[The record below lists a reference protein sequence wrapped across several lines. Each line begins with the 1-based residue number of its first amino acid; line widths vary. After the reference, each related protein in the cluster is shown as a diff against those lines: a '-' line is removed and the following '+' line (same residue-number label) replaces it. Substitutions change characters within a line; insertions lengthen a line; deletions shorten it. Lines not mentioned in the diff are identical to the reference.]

1 MPPGSSIRGK
11 SGLPTGN
18 PASLLQEC
26 LAYGVLVAGAR
37 GRLVTCTPET
47 AALLGLPAAR
57 SQNSPV
63 KSLPAPFPKLI
74 AEAARSGQPVTNRE
88 IRFKTSRRDAVTLRA
103 SILPVKSRTQSQ
115 VVVVLNNLTSVPV
128 FEQNMRRLDRLA
140 SLGTL
145 SASMAHEIK
154 NGLVAIKTFIDLL
167 MQRGQ
172 DTELTEV
179 VSRELQRINAIVTQ
193 MMRFAAPKKTA
204 FATVHVHELL
214 DHSLRLLHHQIAGKL
229 ISLQRRY
236 QAETD
241 AVRGD
246 DVQLQQAF
254 MNLLLNA
261 LEAMDAKG
269 ALTVATETMEGKR
282 GARLMRI
289 HIRDTGVG
297 IARDNLE
304 RLFEPFF
311 TTKKNGT
318 GLGLAISQRIAHEH
332 QGVIQVQ
339 REISRG
345 STFILLIPI
354 LPHRSSVSKAGSE
367 TVGTRVEVE
376 TGRKEP
382 ISC

>member
-1 MPPGSSIRGK
+1 MPPGSSIQEK
-11 SGLPTGN
+11 NGLPTGN

-37 GRLVTCTPET
+37 GRIVACTPEA

-57 SQNSPV
+57 LPNAPV

-74 AEAARSGQPVTNRE
+74 TEAARSGQPVTNRE
-88 IRFKTSRRDAVTLRA
+88 IRLKTSRRDAITLRA

-229 ISLQRRY
+229 ISLQRSY

-261 LEAMDAKG
+261 LEAMDGKG

-282 GARLMRI
+282 GVRLMRI
-289 HIRDTGVG
+289 HIQDTGVG
-297 IARDNLE
+297 IARVKLE

-339 REISRG
+339 SEINQG
-345 STFILLIPI
+345 STFSLLIPV
-354 LPHRSSVSKAGSE
+354 LPHRFSVSKAGSE
-367 TVGTRVEVE
+367 TVGTKVEVE

>member
-1 MPPGSSIRGK
+1 MPPGSSIRKK

-26 LAYGVLVAGAR
+26 LAYEVLVAGAR
-37 GRLVTCTPET
+37 GRLVTCTPEA
-47 AALLGLPAAR
+47 AALLRIPMTRL
-57 SQNSPV
+57 QNAPV

-74 AEAARSGQPVTNRE
+74 REAARSGQPVTNLE
-88 IRFKTSRRDAVTLRA
+88 IRLKTSRRDAVTLRA
-103 SILPVKSRTQSQ
+103 SILPVKSRTQPQ

-179 VSRELQRINAIVTQ
+179 VGRELQRINAIVTQ

-236 QAETD
+236 QARTD
-241 AVRGD
+241 MVRGD

-269 ALTVATETMEGKR
+269 ALTVATETLEGKR

-289 HIRDTGVG
+289 HIQDTGVG
-297 IARDNLE
+297 IARDKLE

-311 TTKKNGT
+311 TTKKSGT
-318 GLGLAISQRIAHEH
+318 GLGLAISQRIAQEH
-332 QGVIQVQ
+332 RGTIQAQSEVN
-339 REISRG
+339 RG
-345 STFILLIPI
+345 STFSLS
-354 LPHRSSVSKAGSE
+354 LPVLS
-367 TVGTRVEVE
+367 
-376 TGRKEP
+376 P
-382 ISC
+382 

>member
-1 MPPGSSIRGK
+1 MPPHSSIQEK

-37 GRLVTCTPET
+37 GRLVACTPEA
-47 AALLGLPAAR
+47 AALLGVPMAR
-57 SQNSPV
+57 LQNAPV

-74 AEAARSGQPVTNRE
+74 SEAARSGQPVTNRE
-88 IRFKTSRRDAVTLRA
+88 IRLKTSRRDATSLRV
-103 SILPVKSRTQSQ
+103 SILPVKSRAQSQ
-115 VVVVLNNLTSVPV
+115 VVVVLNNQTSVPA
-128 FEQNMRRLDRLA
+128 FEQNLRRLDRLA

-154 NGLVAIKTFIDLL
+154 NGMVAIKTFIDLL

-193 MMRFAAPKKTA
+193 MMRFAAPKKAT

-236 QAETD
+236 QAQTD

-269 ALTVATETMEGKR
+269 ALTVSTETVEGRR

-289 HIRDTGVG
+289 HIQDTGAG

-311 TTKKNGT
+311 TTKKSGT

-332 QGVIQVQ
+332 HGVIQVQ
-339 REISRG
+339 SEVNHG
-345 STFILLIPI
+345 STF
-354 LPHRSSVSKAGSE
+354 SVSIPVLPPGTMLPKARSE
-367 TVGTRVEVE
+367 TLDLKPG
-376 TGRKEP
+376 
-382 ISC
+382 

>member
-1 MPPGSSIRGK
+1 MPPGSSIQEK

-37 GRLVTCTPET
+37 GRLVTCTPEA

-57 SQNSPV
+57 LQNAPV

-74 AEAARSGQPVTNRE
+74 TEAARSGQPVTNRE
-88 IRFKTSRRDAVTLRA
+88 IRLKTSRRDAITVRA

-214 DHSLRLLHHQIAGKL
+214 DHSLRLLHHQIAGKM

-261 LEAMDAKG
+261 LEAMDGKG

-289 HIRDTGVG
+289 HIQDTGAG

-339 REISRG
+339 SEINQG
-345 STFILLIPI
+345 STFSLLIPV
-354 LPHRSSVSKAGSE
+354 LPHRSSVLKAGSE

>member
-304 RLFEPFF
+304 RLFELG
-311 TTKKNGT
+311 NG
-318 GLGLAISQRIAHEH
+318 
-332 QGVIQVQ
+332 
-339 REISRG
+339 
-345 STFILLIPI
+345 I
-354 LPHRSSVSKAGSE
+354 LPASFL
-367 TVGTRVEVE
+367 
-376 TGRKEP
+376 
-382 ISC
+382 

>member
-1 MPPGSSIRGK
+1 MSPGGSTQEK
-11 SGLPTGN
+11 NGLPDGN

-26 LAYGVLVAGAR
+26 FACGVLVVGAR
-37 GRLVTCTPET
+37 GRIVACTPE
-47 AALLGLPAAR
+47 AASHLHTKAAR
-57 SQNSPV
+57 LRNAPAS
-63 KSLPAPFPKLI
+63 SLPAPLPELI
-74 AEAARSGQPVTNRE
+74 RNAARSGQAVTNLE
-88 IRFKTSRRDAVTLRA
+88 ILPKTSRRAATPLRV
-103 SILPVKSRTQSQ
+103 SILPVKTRAQSQ
-115 VVVVLNNLTSVPV
+115 VVVVLNNLTSAPV

-154 NGLVAIKTFIDLL
+154 NGMVAIKTFVDLL
-167 MQRGQ
+167 LEKGH

-179 VSRELQRINAIVTQ
+179 VNRELQRINAMVTQ
-193 MMRFAAPKKTA
+193 MLRFAVPKGAA
-204 FATVHVHELL
+204 FNTVHVHELL

-236 QAETD
+236 EAQSDT
-241 AVRGD
+241 VRGD

-261 LEAMDAKG
+261 LEAMG
-269 ALTVATETMEGKR
+269 SNGVLTVATEITEGEN

-289 HIRDTGVG
+289 HIQDTGVG
-297 IARDNLE
+297 IKPENLG

-332 QGVIQVQ
+332 HGVIQVQ
-339 REISRG
+339 SSLNAG
-345 STFILLIPI
+345 TTFSLS
-354 LPHRSSVSKAGSE
+354 LPASGLS
-367 TVGTRVEVE
+367 
-376 TGRKEP
+376 
-382 ISC
+382 

>member
-1 MPPGSSIRGK
+1 MPPGSSIQKK

-37 GRLVTCTPET
+37 GRIVACTPEA
-47 AALLGLPAAR
+47 AALLRLPAAR
-57 SQNSPV
+57 LQKAPL

-74 AEAARSGQPVTNRE
+74 RDAAKNGRLVTNRE
-88 IRFKTSRRDAVTLRA
+88 IRLKTSRRDAITLRA
-103 SILPVKSRTQSQ
+103 SILPVQGRGQSQ
-115 VVVVLNNLTSVPV
+115 VVVVLNNQASVPV

-154 NGLVAIKTFIDLL
+154 NGMVAIKTFIDLL

-193 MMRFAAPKKTA
+193 MMRFAAPKGTT
-204 FATVHVHELL
+204 FATVRVHELL

-229 ISLQRRY
+229 ISLQRHY

-261 LEAMDAKG
+261 LEAMDTKG

-282 GARLMRI
+282 GARWMRI
-289 HIRDTGVG
+289 HIQDTGAG
-297 IARDNLE
+297 IARENLE

-311 TTKKNGT
+311 TTKRNGT

-332 QGVIQVQ
+332 RGVIQVQ
-339 REISRG
+339 SEINQG
-345 STFILLIPI
+345 STFSFLIPV
-354 LPHRSSVSKAGSE
+354 LPSRPPLSKPATE
-367 TVGTRVEVE
+367 TVDAR
-376 TGRKEP
+376 
-382 ISC
+382 

>member
-1 MPPGSSIRGK
+1 MPPGSSIQNK

-26 LAYGVLVAGAR
+26 LTYGVLVAGAR
-37 GRLVTCTPET
+37 GRIIACTPEA
-47 AALLGLPAAR
+47 AALLRVPAAR
-57 SQNSPV
+57 LQNALL

-74 AEAARSGQPVTNRE
+74 RDAAKSGRPATNRE
-88 IRFKTSRRDAVTLRA
+88 IQLKTPRREATTLRA
-103 SILPVKSRTQSQ
+103 SILPVQSRGQSQ
-115 VVVVLNNLTSVPV
+115 VVVVLNNQASVPV
-128 FEQNMRRLDRLA
+128 FEQNLRRLDRLA

-154 NGLVAIKTFIDLL
+154 NGMVAIKTFIDLL

-193 MMRFAAPKKTA
+193 MMRFAAPKGTA
-204 FATVHVHELL
+204 FATVRVHELL

-261 LEAMDAKG
+261 LEAMDTKG

-282 GARLMRI
+282 GARWMQI
-289 HIRDTGVG
+289 HIQDTGAG
-297 IARDNLE
+297 IAQENLT

-311 TTKKNGT
+311 TTKRNGT

-332 QGVIQVQ
+332 RGVIQVQ
-339 REISRG
+339 SKINQG
-345 STFILLIPI
+345 STFSFLIPV
-354 LPHRSSVSKAGSE
+354 LPPRPLLLKPVNE
-367 TVGTRVEVE
+367 TVDAR
-376 TGRKEP
+376 
-382 ISC
+382 